1 MSGILFDGVTKVY
14 DGTTVAV
21 DDFSLEV
28 EDGEFL
34 TLVGPS
40 GSGKSTLLR
49 MVAGLE
55 EITGGEI
62 RIEDT
67 IVNRLPPRDRD
78 IAMVFQNYALYPH
91 LKVQEN
97 MAFGLKRSTDLPEGE
112 INERVREAAE
122 LMGIEDLL
130 DDKPKQLSGGQ
141 RQRVATGRA
150 IVRKPAVFLFDEPL
164 SNLDAKLRKH
174 MRTEL
179 QRLQYEL
186 DTTAIYVTH
195 DQEEAMTMSD
205 RIAILNLGELQQ
217 VGTPREVYNEPRNAF
232 VAQFIGSPSM
242 NMFVSELEETADGAR
257 FTGDVDVAIS
267 KERAEMITRRSNEQR
282 FLLGIRPEDITVY
295 TEPTTDSIR
304 AQVDIIEPL
313 GSNDLL
319 YFKLENSTAVENIV
333 SDSVDIGEDERSD
346 EEEHKAFIEPNS
358 ISSDY
363 EWKETPV
370 HLTFDTEHMHVF
382 DPRTGENVGMESQTV
397 TGEPAGSVVEADD

>member
-1 MSGILFDGVTKVY
+1 MSKILFNEVTKVY
-14 DGTTVAV
+14 DKETVAV
-21 DDFSLEV
+21 DGADLEI

-62 RIEDT
+62 T
-67 IVNRLPPRDRD
+67 IGNTMVNRLPPRDRD

-91 LKVQEN
+91 LKVREN
-97 MAFGLKRSTDLPEGE
+97 MAFGLKRSTDLSQEE
-112 INERVREAAE
+112 IEKRVIEAAK

-130 DDKPKQLSGGQ
+130 GDKPKQLSGGQ

-150 IVRKPAVFLFDEPL
+150 IVREPAVFLFDEPL

-179 QRLQYEL
+179 QRLQHEL
-186 DTTAIYVTH
+186 DTTTIYVTH

-217 VGTPREVYNEPRNAF
+217 VGTPREVYNQPHNAF

-242 NMFVSELEETADGAR
+242 NMFVSELRQTADGAR
-257 FTGDVDVAIS
+257 FVGDIDVEIS
-267 KERAEMITRRSNEQR
+267 EQRADMITKQSNETQ
-282 FLLGIRPEDITVY
+282 FLLGIRPEHVSVY
-295 TEPTTDSIR
+295 TEPTESSVS

-319 YFKLENSTAVENIV
+319 YFQLEDSTNVEAVV
-333 SDSVDIGEDERSD
+333 SETIDISEDEQSN
-346 EEEHKAFIEPNS
+346 EEEHKVLIEPNS
-358 ISSDY
+358 VPIEY
-363 EWKETPV
+363 ERNTMPV
-370 HLTFDTEHMHVF
+370 HLTFDTDHIHVF
-382 DPRTGENVGMESQTV
+382 DPQTGENVGMGDPSGTRAQVESV
-397 TGEPAGSVVEADD
+397 LEADD